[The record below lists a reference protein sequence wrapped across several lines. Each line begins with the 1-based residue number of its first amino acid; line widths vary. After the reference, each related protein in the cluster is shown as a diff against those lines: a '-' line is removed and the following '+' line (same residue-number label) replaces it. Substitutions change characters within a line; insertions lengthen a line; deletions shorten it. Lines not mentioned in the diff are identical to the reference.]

1 MAQEHTIARDIVN
14 RLPVGGTI
22 LRILAPRG
30 EDPMTGT
37 ALSQAVEAKRQRSP
51 YSAMYGLK
59 NYSPQLVCDVTDE
72 KGKPQDR
79 FIATPIGI
87 KVGNVLIALAAEK
100 NPRGPKAGTVDAAN
114 ERATEAQSRLALAVA
129 EVRKWRDT
137 NDAVEAAHDAGV
149 KHNNKGE
156 EYEAKNDLAY
166 ACLIAAHHARAATDA
181 DPVLAKMIGGG
192 E

>member
-37 ALSQAVEAKRQRSP
+37 ALSQAVEAQTQKAP
-51 YSAMYGLK
+51 FSAMYGLK
-59 NYSPQLVCDVTDE
+59 NYTPQLVSDVTDE

-100 NPRGPKAGTVDAAN
+100 NPRGAKAGTV
-114 ERATEAQSRLALAVA
+114 
-129 EVRKWRDT
+129 
-137 NDAVEAAHDAGV
+137 EAAHA
-149 KHNNKGE
+149 
-156 EYEAKNDLAY
+156 AKPKRKYTKKAKTEPK
-166 ACLIAAHHARAATDA
+166 ATA
-181 DPVLAKMIGGG
+181 P